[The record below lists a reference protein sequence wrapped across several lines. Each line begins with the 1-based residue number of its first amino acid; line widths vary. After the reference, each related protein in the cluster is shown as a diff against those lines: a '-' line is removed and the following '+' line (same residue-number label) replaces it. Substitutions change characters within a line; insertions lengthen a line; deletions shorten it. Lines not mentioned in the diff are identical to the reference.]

1 MTELLKIDFRR
12 VLKDKLLIVV
22 GILAATFALITPI
35 LYVVLF
41 GSQDMMDDPMIANLI
56 TAKSQFFQ
64 NFSMGNNLGLIAPVL
79 LAIVLCKDFSFGTV
93 RNKIIAGKSRTSIY
107 LSLFTVCSVTL
118 IAAMLLSSF
127 LTLGVSL
134 IFFDYQP
141 TDFTGSD
148 FVYFLVSLA
157 LEILVLI
164 FMAALLSW
172 LCAVAKNVG
181 TVIVLYVAISFGL
194 VMIGSITQVVIGLFD
209 MLGGSETVLKIVQ
222 FVDRINIGNF
232 AVYIGMGTEYSVKDI
247 LYLTIS
253 PAFGILFFTTLGLL
267 KFNKRDLK

>member
-93 RNKIIAGKSRTSIY
+93 RNKIIAG
-107 LSLFTVCSVTL
+107 SVQRN
-118 IAAMLLSSF
+118 INSGNAFKFF
-127 LTLGVSL
+127 L
-134 IFFDYQP
+134 
-141 TDFTGSD
+141 
-148 FVYFLVSLA
+148 
-157 LEILVLI
+157 
-164 FMAALLSW
+164 
-172 LCAVAKNVG
+172 NVG
-181 TVIVLYVAISFGL
+181 RKS
-194 VMIGSITQVVIGLFD
+194 
-209 MLGGSETVLKIVQ
+209 
-222 FVDRINIGNF
+222 NIF
-232 AVYIGMGTEYSVKDI
+232 
-247 LYLTIS
+247 
-253 PAFGILFFTTLGLL
+253 
-267 KFNKRDLK
+267 